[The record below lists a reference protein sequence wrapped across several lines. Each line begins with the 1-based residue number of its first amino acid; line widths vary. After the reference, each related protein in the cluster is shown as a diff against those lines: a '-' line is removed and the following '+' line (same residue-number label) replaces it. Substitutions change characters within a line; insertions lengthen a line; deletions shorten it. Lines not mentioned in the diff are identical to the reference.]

1 MGSLDNAAFT
11 ALVDRGCTACGGKKL
26 AIRSYVEGS
35 FPLFD
40 GESDGTVFWVYKGET
55 FVDGVFEIRCAACK
69 KPVFADAACPRCHAN
84 DALDAVLDTENR
96 RPPPTACPRCQED
109 SLVVRAFAPVDV
121 IYQGKRPEKARTSHH
136 LDDAGFHVARLDC
149 TTCGTLEPMG
159 QACPLCDAPGPI
171 RPQPT

>member
-1 MGSLDNAAFT
+1 MGSLDNTAFT
-11 ALVDRGCTACGGKKL
+11 ALVDRGCLGCGGKKL

-35 FPLFD
+35 FPLSE

-69 KPVFADAACPRCHAN
+69 KTLFTESQCPRCHAA
-84 DALDAVLDTENR
+84 DALDGALETENR
-96 RPPPTACPRCQED
+96 RPPPAACPRCHED

-121 IYQGKRPEKARTSHH
+121 VYQGKRPEKARTSYH
-136 LDDAGFHVARLDC
+136 LDDQGFHVARLDC
-149 TTCGTLEPMG
+149 TTCGTIEPAG
-159 QACPLCDAPGPI
+159 DGCPLCAAEGPI